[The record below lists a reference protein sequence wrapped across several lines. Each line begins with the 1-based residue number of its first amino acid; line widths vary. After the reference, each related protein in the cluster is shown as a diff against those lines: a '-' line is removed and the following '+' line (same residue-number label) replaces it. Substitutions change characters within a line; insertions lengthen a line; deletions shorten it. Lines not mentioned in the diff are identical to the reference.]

1 MLIPK
6 MFLVIR
12 LQSSAPVSM
21 TWLVVCVALISV
33 PRKGGEL
40 DFCIT
45 IADELALDRCFVA
58 CEGGKLHRGA
68 LQLRDAEAREALLTN
83 NTPSIDTTSFTM
95 GCKTSLRQ

>member
-1 MLIPK
+1 MLQQALDPSDKSTPTGRRDGVLIPK

-21 TWLVVCVALISV
+21 TWLVFCVTLISV

-58 CEGGKLHRGA
+58 CEGGKLHRGHF
-68 LQLRDAEAREALLTN
+68 
-83 NTPSIDTTSFTM
+83 SFEM
-95 GCKTSLRQ
+95 PRHVRLF